1 MMPAGGEL
9 SRRRLLKLF
18 GSGVLVMSSLGLLAA
33 CGDDDDD
40 DDDDTGGDSGGGA
53 QDATPTAA
61 GDDDADDDD
70 ATDDAA
76 DATEDAADAGDDDD
90 DGEPGGTLVIGRP
103 SDAVALDPHDE
114 TTSPGNW
121 VMSNIYETLV
131 VLNQQSEFVPGLAES
146 WEQIDD
152 STWEFKLR
160 EGVTFH
166 DGTPLTAEA
175 VKFSIDRIKDPDNP
189 GRSASNLA
197 PITEVVAVD
206 DLTVHVITDGPYGPL
221 LNIMSLIY
229 ATGVVSPAAV
239 EEHGADF
246 GRNPVGTGPF
256 RFVEWRSNDVI
267 TIERNDDYWGD
278 KALLDQAHYR
288 VIPEESAR
296 MLALETGEIDMV
308 MFPAPSQLEL
318 FRDNDDFEIA
328 EVEGVRVFFFGFN
341 VERPIVSDAR
351 VRQAINHA
359 VNREEIV
366 ANLLEGAGTVPTS
379 YISPAVFGYKDVSAS
394 WAYDLD
400 RANSLLEEAGWVD
413 EDGDGIRE
421 KDGQRLELRHLAPRG
436 RYLKDA
442 EIAEAFQAAMLEI
455 GVQINLEI
463 LEWATLFEQVRQPN
477 IDADLFTLGWSTAT
491 GDADYSLWPLFG
503 TDFFPPNGWNSHQY
517 SNPEFDELAARA
529 QASTDPDERLE
540 LYGQMQDILAEDAVW
555 VPIYNSKEIIIHAEY
570 VDGFE
575 IHPIDYYLWLHNVSV
590 DKD

>member
-1 MMPAGGEL
+1 MTLPATGL
-9 SRRRLLKLF
+9 SRRQMLKFL
-18 GSGVLVMSSLGLLAA
+18 GSGVLVTSLSGLLAA

-40 DDDDTGGDSGGGA
+40 DDDDDTGAGTGDD
-53 QDATPTAA
+53 DATPTEADA
-61 GDDDADDDD
+61 DTGDDSD
-70 ATDDAA
+70 
-76 DATEDAADAGDDDD
+76 EEPEG
-90 DGEPGGTLVIGRP
+90 DGEGGGSLVIGRP

-131 VLNQQSEFVPGLAES
+131 VLTQDSEFEPGLAES
-146 WEQIDD
+146 WENVDD

-166 DGTPLTAEA
+166 DGTEFNAEA
-175 VKFSIDRIKDPDNP
+175 VKFSIDRITDPENP

-197 PITEVVAVD
+197 PITEVIAVD
-206 DLTVHVITDGPYGPL
+206 DLTVHVTTDGPYGPL

-229 ATGVVSPAAV
+229 ATGIVSPTAV
-239 EEHGADF
+239 DESGDDF

-267 TIERNDDYWGD
+267 TIERNDDYWGEP
-278 KALLDQAHYR
+278 ALLDEAHYR

-308 MFPAPSQLEL
+308 MFPAPSQLEI
-318 FRDNDDFEIA
+318 FREDENFKVIEA
-328 EVEGVRVFFFGFN
+328 EGVRVFFFGFN
-341 VERPIVSDAR
+341 VERPIVSDVR

-379 YISPAVFGYKDVSAS
+379 YISPAIFGYKDVSAT
-394 WAYDLD
+394 WEYDLD
-400 RANSLLEEAGWVD
+400 LARSLLDEAGWVD
-413 EDGDGIRE
+413 DDGDGIRE
-421 KDGQRLELRHLAPRG
+421 KDGQILELRHLAPRG

-442 EIAEAFQAAMLEI
+442 EIAEAFQAAMLEVGI
-455 GVQINLEI
+455 QVDLEI

-503 TDFFPPNGWNSHQY
+503 TDFVPPDGWNSHQY
-517 SNPEFDELAARA
+517 SNTEFDDLAMQA

-555 VPIYNSKEIIIHAEY
+555 VPVYNSKEIVITGAY

-575 IHPIDYYLWLHNVSV
+575 IHPIDYYLWLDDVSV
-590 DKD
+590 EEE